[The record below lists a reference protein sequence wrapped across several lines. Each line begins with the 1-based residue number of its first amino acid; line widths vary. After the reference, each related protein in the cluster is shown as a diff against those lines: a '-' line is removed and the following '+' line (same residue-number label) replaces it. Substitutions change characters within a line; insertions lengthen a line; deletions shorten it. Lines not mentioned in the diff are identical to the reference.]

1 MELKKVN
8 KFSESEKK
16 NVYIMEKEIKSLRD
30 DENKKTM
37 NENKPRLKKR
47 ERKQNWW
54 KEEEAKEDRISRRQ

>member
-30 DENKKTM
+30 DENKK
-37 NENKPRLKKR
+37 
-47 ERKQNWW
+47 Q
-54 KEEEAKEDRISRRQ
+54 